1 MKNKTISGIP
11 VLAVFALFAG
21 CVLAVLLTGAGLV
34 RSITLRDRSSYD
46 QRTAVQYL
54 TTRVRRGDTA
64 GAVRA
69 EDPQTLVLLE
79 DIGGITYETRI
90 YCHEGS
96 LREMYCETGCALA
109 PGFGEEILPM
119 EALRVSLEEGLLRLS
134 FRLPQGEETT
144 VLLRLRIEEE
154 VAP

>member
-54 TTRVRRGDTA
+54 TTRVRRADRA
-64 GAVRA
+64 GAVSVEG
-69 EDPQTLVLLE
+69 EDTLILRE
-79 DIGGITYETRI
+79 EIGGVCYETRI

-96 LREMYCETGCALA
+96 LREMFCETGYALP

-119 EALRVSLEEGLLRLS
+119 EALRVALEDGFLRLS
-134 FRLPQGEETT
+134 VRLPDGRESEAALYLRSEGE
-144 VLLRLRIEEE
+144 VPR
-154 VAP
+154 